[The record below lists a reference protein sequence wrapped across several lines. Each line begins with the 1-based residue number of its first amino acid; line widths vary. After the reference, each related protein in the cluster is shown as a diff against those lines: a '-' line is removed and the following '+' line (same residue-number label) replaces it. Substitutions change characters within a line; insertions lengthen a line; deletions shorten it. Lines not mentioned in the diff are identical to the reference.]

1 MNPSLGPVSRRGMIA
16 LASLLVMSG
25 CAESFDDRVAKDPYI
40 SLIRQDPM
48 FAWVPPGNLSRKVS
62 SIPIRDQPLAS
73 HSSVVSVVF
82 TVPDSATI
90 PALVKLA
97 KDASLSNG
105 YTDKGK
111 RTSGDV
117 IILLDIQ
124 ASFGNQGF
132 SLIFTAPVN

>member
-1 MNPSLGPVSRRGMIA
+1 MNPSPGPVSRRGLIA
-16 LASLLVMSG
+16 LASLFVMSG
-25 CAESFDDRVAKDPYI
+25 CAESFDDQVAKDPYI

-48 FAWVPPGNLSRKVS
+48 FAWVPPGNMSRKVS
-62 SIPIRDQPLAS
+62 YTPARGQPLAS

-90 PALVKLA
+90 QALVKLA
-97 KDASLSNG
+97 KDASLPNG
-105 YTDKGK
+105 YTEKGK

-124 ASFGNQGF
+124 ADSGGQSF